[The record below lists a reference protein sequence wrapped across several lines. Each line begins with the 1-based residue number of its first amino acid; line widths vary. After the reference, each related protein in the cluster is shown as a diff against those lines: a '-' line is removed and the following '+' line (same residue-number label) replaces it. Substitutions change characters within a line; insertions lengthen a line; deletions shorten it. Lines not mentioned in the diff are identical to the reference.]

1 MNEEK
6 KKGKR
11 CAKLDAAEKR
21 KIKLKAERNL
31 PALETLLQIYG
42 RKGAT
47 LREINRA
54 VKYVGGCEAFADRR
68 VRDCALKRLVKKG
81 RVEIVRVVR
90 PGRRRGRKA
99 FRLVNPPEARTRLN
113 YDPARGAGGRKLG
126 RV

>member
-11 CAKLDAAEKR
+11 CANLDAAEKL

-31 PALETLLQIYG
+31 PMLETLLRVIGG
-42 RKGAT
+42 RGAT
-47 LREINRA
+47 LREIDRA

-68 VRDCALKRLVKKG
+68 VLDRALKRLVKKG

-99 FRLVNPPEARTRLN
+99 FRLVNPPEARTRLHF
-113 YDPARGAGGRKLG
+113 DPSKGTGGRKLG